1 MKKILSFILLALIIL
16 SFACHHV
23 FKKKISYFSMKTDP
37 YYTKTV
43 LQKVD
48 TNTVNIVVPV
58 LKKFTGEVYIAQ
70 DLSSYF
76 QSRGKK
82 VQIISANDYTNK
94 KTFDSFGRSVNIFIF
109 GHLPCL
115 PNKSGVN
122 VAYVMFPELPE
133 FVYNGFDIIASASKK
148 YTAFLAS
155 KGFPST
161 YIPQFSNP
169 KRFYYEPLKEQ
180 INVLFIGNVVR
191 LKDDFRPSVDYALQN
206 NIDIS
211 VYGKGWKGRI
221 DDKYLKGEFIP
232 NDDVHKYY
240 SSAKIV
246 LNDHRPD
253 MMKYGFISN
262 RIFDVT
268 ASNGFIVSDYM
279 PEIEAIYGNAVPM
292 YRNADE
298 LAQIVHYFLAHPLER
313 KAIADKAHQ
322 ITMQNFTLEKTGD
335 RLLEEID
342 KIIQK
347 RKAEGSIII
356 DE

>member
-1 MKKILSFILLALIIL
+1 MKKLLFFLVLIVVAA
-16 SFACHHV
+16 F
-23 FKKKISYFSMKTDP
+23 SYRLAIPEKFSYPQMANNP
-37 YYTKTV
+37 FFSNPQP
-43 LQKVD
+43 QKVD
-48 TNTVNIVVPV
+48 FESINIIPPF
-58 LKKFTGEVYIAQ
+58 LWRFTGEINLAN
-70 DLSSYF
+70 DLAEYF
-76 QSRGKK
+76 RTHGKK
-82 VQIISANDYTNK
+82 VRVFAAADYNNK
-94 KTFDSFGRSVNIFIF
+94 KIFTQFGHSVNIFIF
-109 GHLPCL
+109 GHIPCF
-115 PNKSGVN
+115 PNKSGIN

-133 FVYNGFDIIASASKK
+133 SIYRGFDIVASASKK
-148 YTAFLAS
+148 YTSFLAS

-169 KRFYYEPLKEQ
+169 KRFYYDPLKEQ
-180 INVLFIGNVVR
+180 ISVLFIGNVMR
-191 LKDDFRPSVDYALQN
+191 LKNDSRPSVDYALQN
-206 NIDIS
+206 NIDIA

-221 DDKYLKGEFIP
+221 DDKYIKGEFIQ
-232 NDDVHKYY
+232 NDELRKYY

-253 MMKYGFISN
+253 MMEYGFISN

-279 PEIEAIYGNAVPM
+279 PEIEAVYGSAVPM

-298 LAQIVHYFLAHPLER
+298 LTQIVHYFLAHPLER

-322 ITMQNFTLEKTGD
+322 ITMQNFTLEKIGD